1 MSELL
6 VSLPAK
12 TIHVMLDLETLGT
25 QPGCM
30 ILSIGA
36 ATFLTSTPER
46 YYQVIQEDQTLMD
59 DPDPDTV
66 AWWKSKSEAA
76 QKEVFNNEYVIDICT
91 ALTLFAEWLDAMKPT
106 TESPII
112 IWGKGANFDEP
123 ILREAFRRYS
133 IPYPISG
140 KHSMCFRTL
149 ELIGK
154 MAGIIPPDFIG
165 DRHNALADA
174 EHQAQ
179 YAEKIFDDLEIAW
192 PRYG

>member
-1 MSELL
+1 MNST
-6 VSLPAK
+6 SSAK
-12 TIHVMLDLETLGT
+12 PIHVMLDLETLGT
-25 QPGCM
+25 KPGCP

-36 ATFLTSTPER
+36 TTFLTTVPER
-46 YYQVIQEDQTLMD
+46 FYQVIQEQQVLMD
-59 DPDPDTV
+59 LPDPDTV
-66 AWWKSKSEAA
+66 AWWKQQSEAA
-76 QKEVFNNEYVIDICT
+76 QREIFGNDQALDICSS
-91 ALTLFAEWLDAMKPT
+91 LTLFVQWLNYIKQDPGAH
-106 TESPII
+106 IV

-123 ILREAFRRYS
+123 ILREAFSRYN

-154 MAGIIPPDFIG
+154 MARIQVPDFIG

-179 YAEKIFDDLEIAW
+179 YAELIFDDLSILW
-192 PRYG
+192 PCYYE